1 MKKSPI
7 FLVFVLSLFLVS
19 CAGTQQTR
27 SVEQSGF
34 LGDYSMLRE
43 GEDDEALRI
52 YKNPKTDWKS
62 YTKVIIEPVQIWK
75 DRGTKDVDPEDL
87 QRLADDLWSKIAT
100 ALNSDYKIVHQPGP
114 GVMRIAAAITEAE
127 ASNPVADTVSS
138 VVPQLRILTGTKGL
152 IAGGKPGFVGAASA
166 EMKITDASSGELLAA
181 GVDRRAGT
189 KNLSG
194 MTNSWNDV
202 EEAYQYWA
210 GKLKWR
216 LCLLRGGSSCEE
228 PKA

>member
-1 MKKSPI
+1 MSKSW
-7 FLVFVLSLFLVS
+7 FFLTLVFSMFFMS

-34 LGDYSMLRE
+34 LDDYSMLHE
-43 GEDDEALRI
+43 GKDDEALRI
-52 YKNPKTDWKS
+52 FKNPKADWKS
-62 YTKVIIEPVQIWK
+62 YTKVIIEPVTIWK
-75 DRGTKDVDPEDL
+75 DKGTKDVDPEDL
-87 QRLADDLWSKIAT
+87 QRLADDLWSKIAM
-100 ALNSDYKIVHQPGP
+100 ALKSDYKIVHQPGP
-114 GVMRIAAAITEAE
+114 GVMKIAAAITEAE

-138 VVPQLRILTGTKGL
+138 IVPQMRILTGAKGL

-202 EEAYQYWA
+202 EESYQYWA
-210 GKLKWR
+210 DKLKWR
-216 LCLLRGGSSCEE
+216 LCLLRGGSNCKG